1 MELLHHL
8 NLEPSLPI
16 LFLLSFLAA
25 TVVPI
30 GSEWL
35 LVVMILG
42 GFSPAHTVITA
53 TIGNY
58 LGGCTTYIIGIY
70 GSDFLIDKLLRIGNS
85 ELKRAKRL
93 YLKYGSWSLL
103 LSWLPVVG
111 DPLCLLAGIFKIG
124 FARFSFLVFF
134 GKFLRY
140 STLAILTVQVITN

>member
-1 MELLHHL
+1 MELLHYL

-35 LVVMILG
+35 LVVMILS
-42 GFSPAHTVITA
+42 GFSPASTVITA

-58 LGGCTTYIIGIY
+58 LGGCTTYIIGLY
-70 GSDFLIDKLLRIGNS
+70 GSDFLIKKLLRIGNS
-85 ELKRAKRL
+85 ELKRAKRI

-111 DPLCLLAGIFKIG
+111 DPLCLLAGIFKIH
-124 FARFSFLVFF
+124 FIRFSFLVFT

-140 STLAILTVQVITN
+140 TTLAMLTIQIITE